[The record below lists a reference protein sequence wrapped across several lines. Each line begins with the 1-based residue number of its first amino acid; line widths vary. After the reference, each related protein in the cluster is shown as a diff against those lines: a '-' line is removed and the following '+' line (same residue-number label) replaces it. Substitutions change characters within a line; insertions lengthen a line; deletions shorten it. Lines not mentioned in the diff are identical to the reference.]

1 MSNTALTLGN
11 MVVAVL
17 QWVIL
22 LWLFR
27 RYVYPPLQKAMQK
40 RRETI
45 GKQIN
50 EAQQLRD
57 EAEKL
62 KEEQQAALKA
72 AQDEARRLIG
82 QARKQGEEE
91 AKALV
96 QKAQQDAAFQRRE
109 AMEDIARER
118 DAAIAAIRNQAAD
131 LVVDATRKLL
141 ERQVNDNDQDR
152 LIKELLQNAEQL
164 Q

>member
-1 MSNTALTLGN
+1 MSDTALTLGN
-11 MVVAVL
+11 MVIAVL

-22 LWLFR
+22 LWLLR

-45 GKQIN
+45 SKQIN
-50 EAQQLRD
+50 DAQQLRI

-62 KEEQQAALKA
+62 QEEQQQALHA
-72 AQDEARRLIG
+72 AQDEARRIVG

-96 QKAQQDAAFQRRE
+96 QKAQQEAAFQRQE

-118 DAAIAAIRNQAAD
+118 DLAIAAVR
-131 LVVDATRKLL
+131 
-141 ERQVNDNDQDR
+141 
-152 LIKELLQNAEQL
+152 
-164 Q
+164 